1 MERTQILETVEQLK
15 REIGGLP
22 LEALAELHRFVTE
35 RASIVYG
42 VSLDAPRDRGDGA
55 PTQIRLSVHCGAGR
69 TKRWAKRVRRAD
81 PRRGNGYGLEG
92 PWLTFS
98 GNECRVAVPER
109 SFLVVYAHG
118 EKDDERIITT
128 TIALLR
134 VRRGARLN
142 FDRGAQRF
150 EGENL
155 ELVTHNKAEVE
166 TQELLDRYPELAPA
180 VGREY
185 FPIFAALKESG
196 F

>member
-1 MERTQILETVEQLK
+1 MKRTPILDTVEQLK
-15 REIGGLP
+15 HQIGGLP

-35 RASIVYG
+35 RASVVYG
-42 VSLDAPRDRGDGA
+42 VSLDAPRDRGDKA
-55 PTQIRLSVHCGAGR
+55 PIQIRLRVHCGAGR
-69 TKRWAKRVRRAD
+69 TKLWAKRIRRAD

-92 PWLTFS
+92 QWLTFS
-98 GNECRVAVPER
+98 GSECRVAVPEG

-118 EKDDERIITT
+118 EREDERVITT

-155 ELVTHNKAEVE
+155 EFVTHNKAEVE

-185 FPIFAALKESG
+185 FPIFTALKEFG